1 MLITHHHEAIIS
13 TQDFETVQQMK
24 NKRAKAAVQE
34 MKMTLSF

>member
-1 MLITHHHEAIIS
+1 VLITHHHEAIIS